1 MAPSALPEFEPTR
14 ANTVPLD
21 LTSVLTAMP
30 DPVLVVREEGGI
42 LFANIAAEDLFQR
55 GSSYLKRQNIKD
67 IVPFDSPLIALMG
80 QVCQDGYAVAEYGV
94 DIGLNTTRTDA
105 RYIDLQVAPVPDMAG
120 ILLVVLK
127 ERGIA
132 HALDRQL
139 VHQGAARR
147 VTGMAAMLAHEI
159 KNPLS
164 GIRGAAQLIEQNAN
178 ESDRELTRLITD
190 EVDRI
195 RALLE
200 RMDVFSDQRPI
211 ERTPVNIHQVLE
223 HVRKI
228 AQSGFSRE
236 VSLVEN
242 YDPSLPPVSGNRD
255 QLIQAC
261 LNLVKNASE
270 AAGPGGEVRLA
281 TRYSHG
287 VRLAL
292 PGSHDRTL
300 LPIEVTITD
309 NGPGVPEELKPH
321 LFDPFVT
328 TKLDGAG
335 LGLAL
340 VAKVVGDH
348 GGVIEC
354 DSRPKRT
361 TFRLLLPAWSG
372 KEGKI

>member
-1 MAPSALPEFEPTR
+1 MSTTALPEVESP
-14 ANTVPLD
+14 VVEGVLVD
-21 LTSVLTAMP
+21 YCSVLTGLP
-30 DPVLVVREEGGI
+30 DPILVVRDEGGI

-55 GSSYLKRQNIKD
+55 GASYLKRKNIKD
-67 IVPFDSPLIALMG
+67 IVPFDSPLLALIK
-80 QVCQDGYAVAEYGV
+80 QVCRDGYAVAEYGV

-105 RYIDLQVAPVPDMAG
+105 HYIDLQVTPVPDMAG
-120 ILLVVLK
+120 VLLVVLR

-139 VHQGAARR
+139 THQGAARR

-178 ESDRELTRLITD
+178 ESDRELTRLICD

-195 RALLE
+195 RALVE

-211 ERTPVNIHQVLE
+211 ERMPVNIHQVLE

-228 AQSGFSRE
+228 AQTGFGRE
-236 VSLVEN
+236 VGIVEQ

-261 LNLVKNASE
+261 LNLVKNACE
-270 AAGPGGEVRLA
+270 AAGPGGEVRLS

-292 PGSHDRTL
+292 PGSHDRRL
-300 LPIEVTITD
+300 LPIEITITD

-328 TKLDGAG
+328 TKMDGAG

-372 KEGKI
+372 KEDKT

>member
-1 MAPSALPEFEPTR
+1 MTGTALPE
-14 ANTVPLD
+14 LD
-21 LTSVLTAMP
+21 ALTAEGFSLDHSSVLTALP
-30 DPVLVVREEGGI
+30 DPVLVVRDEGGI

-55 GSSYLKRQNIKD
+55 GSSYLRRKNIKD
-67 IVPFDSPLIALMG
+67 IVPFDSPLLSLVD
-80 QVCQDGYAVAEYGV
+80 QVCRDGYAVAEYGV

-105 RYIDLQVAPVPDMAG
+105 RYIDLQVAPIPDMAG
-120 ILLVVLK
+120 ILLVVLR

-139 VHQGAARR
+139 THQGAARR

-178 ESDRELTRLITD
+178 ESDRELTRLICD

-195 RALLE
+195 RALVE

-211 ERTPVNIHQVLE
+211 ERMPVNIHQVLE

-228 AQSGFSRE
+228 AQSGFARE
-236 VSLVEN
+236 VGIVEE

-255 QLIQAC
+255 QLVQAC
-261 LNLVKNASE
+261 LNLVKNACE
-270 AAGPGGEVRLA
+270 AAGAGGEVRLG

-309 NGPGVPEELKPH
+309 NGPGVPDELQPH

-328 TKLDGAG
+328 TKVDGAG

-340 VAKVVGDH
+340 VAKIVGDH

-372 KEGKI
+372 KEE